1 MNTVEDPFQMQ
12 YRQRKK
18 RKIQK
23 EQNAEMALT
32 SQGVTGIPEQQGV
45 VTTLQRDI
53 RYGQVCDD
61 QVSRSV

>member
-1 MNTVEDPFQMQ
+1 MNTVKDPFQMQ

-23 EQNAEMALT
+23 EQNEEMALT

-45 VTTLQRDI
+45 VETLQRDI